1 MRVMVISAAVRWDWG
16 VIPAVNYDQRGATS
30 FGDYANDCYPGGL
43 VDVVW
48 TLRIGMGGGGRDM
61 QVKQF
66 VD

>member
-1 MRVMVISAAVRWDWG
+1 MSGAVRWDWG
-16 VIPAVNYDQRGATS
+16 VIPGVDYDQRAATS
-30 FGDYANDCYPGGL
+30 FGDCANDCYPGGL